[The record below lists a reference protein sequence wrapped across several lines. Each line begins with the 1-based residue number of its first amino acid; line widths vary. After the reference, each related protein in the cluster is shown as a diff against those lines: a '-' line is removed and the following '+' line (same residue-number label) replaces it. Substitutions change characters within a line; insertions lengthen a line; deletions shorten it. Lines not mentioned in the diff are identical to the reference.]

1 MLPYVFII
9 EIISNRPVKR
19 RSGPR
24 IIWFLFL
31 TLTQTWIINSIATFM
46 IKLWNKRGVSNFFP
60 HLEKCNQYNFY
71 SNNNNKYIVV
81 YVFYIQDVQ
90 KVPENLDMFWIDWDI
105 KIIIHTPN
113 KPHLIFFMVESGLP
127 HEACRGVPSH
137 WSVISTKV
145 KQMQIGKNVKML
157 LY

>member
-1 MLPYVFII
+1 MLPNVFII

-71 SNNNNKYIVV
+71 SNKNNNNKYSGICLLHTRCPKSTGKPW
-81 YVFYIQDVQ
+81 YVLNRLGYQNYYTYTKQTSSNIFYGRVGAATWSQQGCSKSLECDQ
-90 KVPENLDMFWIDWDI
+90 HKS
-105 KIIIHTPN
+105 IIN
-113 KPHLIFFMVESGLP
+113 
-127 HEACRGVPSH
+127 AD
-137 WSVISTKV
+137 
-145 KQMQIGKNVKML
+145 
-157 LY
+157 